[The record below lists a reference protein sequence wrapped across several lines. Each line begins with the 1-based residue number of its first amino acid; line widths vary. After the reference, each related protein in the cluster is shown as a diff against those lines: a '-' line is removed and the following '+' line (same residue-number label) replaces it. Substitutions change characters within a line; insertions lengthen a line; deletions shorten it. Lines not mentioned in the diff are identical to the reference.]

1 MTAILTETEADFP
14 PLCAWRNP
22 GPGVHV
28 HVLIHDAQGRF
39 LLQLRDDIPGIA
51 YPGRWSLFG
60 GGVEPGET
68 LRAAAVREIAEE
80 TGLALPPAS
89 LTPLGR
95 MLSRWAQSGSRLFV
109 YAAPMPAG
117 PEAVRLGEGAGF
129 VLATPDQTDALDII
143 PEFRPAFA
151 RFRAARG

>member
-1 MTAILTETEADFP
+1 MTETETEADFP
-14 PLCAWRNP
+14 ALCDWRDP
-22 GPGVHV
+22 GAGAGA
-28 HVLIHDAQGRF
+28 HVLIHDAGGRV
-39 LLQLRDDIPGIA
+39 LLQLRDDIPGMA

-68 LRAAAVREIAEE
+68 LRAAAVREVAEE

-95 MLSRWAQSGSRLFV
+95 ILSRWGRSGLRLFV
-109 YAAPMPAG
+109 YAAPMPQG
-117 PEAVRLGEGAGF
+117 PETVRLDEGAGF
-129 VLATPDQTDALDII
+129 ALATPAQTDALDLI
-143 PEFRPAFA
+143 PEFRPAIA